1 MTRRFAFGGGWVVL
15 AIPASALAAAPMSYL
30 RTFGPAGD
38 PATRLGHGLG
48 IVSIAVMVVI
58 TVLLLAAIYRRR
70 APPANTRDLAVSRDE
85 GGVAWIYIGVGIS
98 TVVLVV
104 CMVWTFYTVAAVAMP
119 AKAADL
125 TLEVTASQW
134 WWNVRYGRRDA
145 ARVFEVA
152 NEIHIPVGKPVR
164 LELSSADVIHSFW
177 VPQLVGK
184 TDVIPGQ
191 TNVMWLQADQAGTY
205 RGQCGEYC
213 GAQHAHMAL
222 FVVADAPEQYQAW
235 EARQLADAAP
245 PTTERV
251 RSGAQTFV
259 AHCGACHRVR
269 GTEAGGILGPD
280 LTHLMSRKTIAAG
293 VLPNTPDNLAAW
305 IADAQASKP
314 GSRMPTLALSV
325 PDLAAVLAYLDT
337 LQ

>member
-1 MTRRFAFGGGWVVL
+1 MSSTAE
-15 AIPASALAAAPMSYL
+15 PSMSYL

-38 PATRLGHGLG
+38 PATSLGHGLG
-48 IVSIAVMVVI
+48 IVSIVVMVVI

-70 APPANTRDLAVSRDE
+70 APAASPRELTVSRDE
-85 GGVAWIYIGVGIS
+85 GGVSWIYVGVAIS
-98 TVVLVV
+98 TVVLVA
-104 CMVWTFYTVAAVAMP
+104 CMVWTLITVAAVAMP
-119 AKAADL
+119 AQAADL

-134 WWNVRYGRRDA
+134 WWNVRYGHRDA
-145 ARVFEVA
+145 AHVFDVA

-191 TNVMWLQADQAGTY
+191 TNVMWLQADRPGTY

-222 FVVADAPEQYQAW
+222 YVVADPPEQYRAW
-235 EARQLADAAP
+235 VERQLADATP
-245 PTTERV
+245 PAAERV
-251 RSGAQTFV
+251 RAGAQTFI
-259 AHCGACHRVR
+259 AYCGACHRVR

-280 LTHLMSRKTIAAG
+280 LTHLMSRQTIAAG
-293 VLPNTPDNLAAW
+293 LLPNSPGNLAAW
-305 IADAQASKP
+305 ISNAQALKP
-314 GSRMPTLALSV
+314 GSRMPTLALSGT
-325 PDLAAVLAYLDT
+325 DLAAVIGYLGT
-337 LQ
+337 LE